1 MIITIYVG
9 SMAVYRSDFE
19 EKKAKRKILTKGN
32 K

>member
-1 MIITIYVG
+1 MIITIYVD
-9 SMAVYRSDFE
+9 SLAVYRSDFE